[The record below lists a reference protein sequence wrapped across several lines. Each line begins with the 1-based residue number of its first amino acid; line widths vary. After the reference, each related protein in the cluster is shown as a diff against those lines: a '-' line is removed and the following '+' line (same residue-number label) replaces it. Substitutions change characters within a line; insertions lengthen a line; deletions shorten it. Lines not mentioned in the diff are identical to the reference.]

1 MPPIT
6 IPTIDSLPEPPTKA
20 DPVNFAARADTF
32 LGALPDFAD
41 TTNAAITEMN
51 KIGAGLDQQTPI
63 AAYDDETTYN
73 FPTVAAGSDGY
84 SYRCLGTNV
93 LGDDPVGSV
102 TGNWVEINSRAIVAA
117 EAAQSTADAAQSTAD
132 TAQAAADAAQD
143 TADAAAATATEA
155 ASRPFL
161 GSTEYAGH
169 FAQGFNAAASN
180 RDRILVYNG
189 ITMDNTNMHTM
200 RGPYLYKDFRVNWA
214 EGNYAGGRVGT
225 GTMENARIDVWIIGK
240 ADGTCDYAFSAGT
253 TGTWNLPSGYTRL
266 QYLFS
271 FRTIAGGQ
279 AAYFTKNGKYVY
291 FFEANN
297 SVINW
302 NVPTLW
308 TRPDYSAF
316 VHPSYTELIKFGVSA
331 LGTSGTSYLQY
342 SASGSDETIN
352 YTIPENNNLHEAT
365 SGLVW
370 GGYGSGGPWYP
381 FNNGGKVKREGDAGI
396 RLLVMGYKIL

>member
-63 AAYDDETTYN
+63 AAYDPGTTYD
-73 FPTVAAGSDGY
+73 FPDVVAGSDGY
-84 SYRCLGTNV
+84 SYRCVGTAV
-93 LGDDPVGSV
+93 LADDPVGSV

-143 TADAAAATATEA
+143 TADAAAAAATEA

-161 GSTEYAGH
+161 GNTGYTGH
-169 FAQGFNAAASN
+169 FAQGFSAIFST
-180 RDRILVYNG
+180 RDRILIDYG

-200 RGPYLYKDFRVNWA
+200 RGPLLYKNFRVTWA
-214 EGNYAGGRVGT
+214 EGDYAGGKVGS

-253 TGTWNLPSGYTRL
+253 TGAWNLPSGYTRL

-279 AAYFTKNGKYVY
+279 AAYFRKIGKYVNFY
-291 FFEANN
+291 EANN
-297 SVINW
+297 SVLNW
-302 NVPTLW
+302 DVPTSW
-308 TRPDYSAF
+308 TVPDCSAF

-342 SASGSDETIN
+342 SPIGSDGAIG
-352 YTIPENNNLHEAT
+352 YTIPENNNLHGAT

-381 FNNGGKVKREGDAGI
+381 FRATGKVKREGDAGI